1 MKSSARYLP
10 QSLVS
15 SCELGEPHKT
25 TIITLKVAN
34 SIIVDGLFTTLEM
47 QQGLLDLGV
56 LVAEKKT
63 AVKRY
68 LL

>member
-1 MKSSARYLP
+1 MKSSSRYLP

-25 TIITLKVAN
+25 TIITFKVAN
-34 SIIVDGLFTTLEM
+34 SITVDGLFTTLEM
-47 QQGLLDLGV
+47 QQALLDVEV
-56 LVAEKKT
+56 LVAEDKT